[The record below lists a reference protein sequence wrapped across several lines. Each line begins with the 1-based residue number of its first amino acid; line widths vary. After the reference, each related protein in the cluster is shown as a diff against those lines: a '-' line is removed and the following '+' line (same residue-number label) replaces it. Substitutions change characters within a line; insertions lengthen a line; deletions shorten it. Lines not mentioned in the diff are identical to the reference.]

1 MIILN
6 YMKKLVYLLVFILVS
21 CNLQKS
27 NKKDSFSYIDLSKSV
42 VLDSMETIIDFYDR
56 YPTAITIADSLMYV
70 IQTKAEDCMLVLN
83 LKTKQIID
91 SLGHVGHGP
100 NELLNPNFIL
110 SVNKSDV
117 LIEDGNLKKMMRIG
131 RGADS
136 IKLMKYIDYPD
147 PIFLGSEINISEHF
161 IVGRKIDVL
170 EGKMFFIYK
179 KNTDSIFEV
188 DCFPKLEES
197 VKDVNYT
204 YAPTIAFNED
214 MNRIVVGM
222 YFFDMFHV
230 YDMTGKRMKTCCF
243 SEKSI
248 PNVNKKEKILD
259 LSSGYSGVIRT
270 FSTKDYCYLLRMTQ
284 EEDNFS
290 SKCMIIQLD
299 WDGNLINSYLF
310 NDEILGQFYVDEE
323 NSKIYIMRRY
333 VNFEDEE
340 VFGIVSYRLP
350 KCKNKDKSFK

>member
-136 IKLMKYIDYPD
+136 IKLMKYICFF
-147 PIFLGSEINISEHF
+147 FL
-161 IVGRKIDVL
+161 L
-170 EGKMFFIYK
+170 
-179 KNTDSIFEV
+179 
-188 DCFPKLEES
+188 
-197 VKDVNYT
+197 
-204 YAPTIAFNED
+204 
-214 MNRIVVGM
+214 
-222 YFFDMFHV
+222 
-230 YDMTGKRMKTCCF
+230 
-243 SEKSI
+243 
-248 PNVNKKEKILD
+248 
-259 LSSGYSGVIRT
+259 
-270 FSTKDYCYLLRMTQ
+270 
-284 EEDNFS
+284 
-290 SKCMIIQLD
+290 
-299 WDGNLINSYLF
+299 
-310 NDEILGQFYVDEE
+310 
-323 NSKIYIMRRY
+323 
-333 VNFEDEE
+333 
-340 VFGIVSYRLP
+340 
-350 KCKNKDKSFK
+350 